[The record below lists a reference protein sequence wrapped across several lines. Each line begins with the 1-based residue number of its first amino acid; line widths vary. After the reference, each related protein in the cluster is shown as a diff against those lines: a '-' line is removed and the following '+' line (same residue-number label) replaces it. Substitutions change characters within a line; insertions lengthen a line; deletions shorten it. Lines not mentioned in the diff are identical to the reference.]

1 MSTTA
6 GALVPDR
13 KATITAAAAELFAAK
28 GFAGAGIDEI
38 GARAGVSGPAIYRH
52 FRGKDAV
59 LLAVVME
66 AVDAFELS
74 VPESASTVEELASG
88 PVSAALEHPERLVT
102 YLRERHR
109 LGGDALQELDLRERQ
124 LFHPWRDAI
133 RKRNPSCSRRRSQ
146 GDLALLAAMS
156 VIAIGDSVPRPDLDK
171 LLVASTAAF
180 MLVPPTE
187 PKARREPTGGWTIPP
202 SRRELI
208 LAAALRLFRER
219 GYHGVSMDDIGEA
232 VGVTGPTIYFH
243 YKSKGDVLADAHER
257 ASIRSAVAVD
267 DAVRR
272 AVSASD
278 ALDRLARAQLTVAVD
293 HADLVVVTSREV
305 ADVEANDRE
314 RFERRAAD
322 IIRVWVAVV
331 GELRPELTPAEVR
344 TVALGVFSAMNRI
357 AYGSTSPAM
366 DGARPPWALGSVDV
380 TASAPA
386 TWAERACNQP
396 RSLHWLT
403 GGDPPLW
410 PMTERLPSQRLGFL
424 RMPRRT
430 ARPHLRR

>member
-6 GALVPDR
+6 GAPVPDR
-13 KATITAAAAELFAAK
+13 KAKITAAAAELFAAK

-109 LGGDALQELDLRERQ
+109 LGGDALQDLDRRERQ
-124 LFHPWRDAI
+124 LFQPWLDAI
-133 RKRNPSCSRRRSQ
+133 RNRNPELRPQEIPRRLR
-146 GDLALLAAMS
+146 ALLAAMS
-156 VIAIGDSVPRPDLDK
+156 VIAMHGDSVSRPDLDE

-187 PKARREPTGGWTIPP
+187 PKARHEPTGGWALPP

-293 HADLVVVTSREV
+293 HADLIVVTSREV

-331 GELRPELTPAEVR
+331 GELRPELTPADVR
-344 TVALGVFSAMNRI
+344 TVVLGVFSVMNRI
-357 AYGSTSPAM
+357 AYGLDEPG
-366 DGARPPWALGSVDV
+366 DGVALVRAWALGSAD
-380 TASAPA
+380 S
-386 TWAERACNQP
+386 
-396 RSLHWLT
+396 
-403 GGDPPLW
+403 
-410 PMTERLPSQRLGFL
+410 
-424 RMPRRT
+424 
-430 ARPHLRR
+430 

>member
-133 RKRNPSCSRRRSQ
+133 RKRNPELQPQEIPRRLR
-146 GDLALLAAMS
+146 ALLAAMS
-156 VIAIGDSVPRPDLDK
+156 VIAMQGDSVPRPDLDK

-344 TVALGVFSAMNRI
+344 TVVLGVFSVMNRI
-357 AYGSTSPAM
+357 AYGLDEPG
-366 DGARPPWALGSVDV
+366 DGVALVRSWALGSVD
-380 TASAPA
+380 A
-386 TWAERACNQP
+386 
-396 RSLHWLT
+396 
-403 GGDPPLW
+403 
-410 PMTERLPSQRLGFL
+410 
-424 RMPRRT
+424 
-430 ARPHLRR
+430 